1 MQKLTELSVS
11 GSASGCT
18 RCNNMYRTYTHRYAC
33 ELFDVIER
41 AAGKSARCHIDVRDF
56 NASIDSNKIDKFEF
70 EFNFDGCVPLDARN
84 ALGLFYSSCLSNV
97 KQRQIEMINE
107 RVSASGT
114 HLLCTY
120 SRMII

>member
-56 NASIDSNKIDKFEF
+56 NASIQIKSTNSNSNSISMAAFHLMLVTLLDYFIQVVYQMLNKDK
-70 EFNFDGCVPLDARN
+70 LRW
-84 ALGLFYSSCLSNV
+84 ST
-97 KQRQIEMINE
+97 
-107 RVSASGT
+107 SA
-114 HLLCTY
+114 
-120 SRMII
+120 